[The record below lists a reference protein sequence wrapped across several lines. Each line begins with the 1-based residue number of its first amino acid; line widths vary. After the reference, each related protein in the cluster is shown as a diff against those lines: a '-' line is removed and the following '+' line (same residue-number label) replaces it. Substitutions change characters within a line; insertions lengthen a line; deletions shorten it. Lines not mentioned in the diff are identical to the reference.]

1 MASDALYFRGQ
12 TRTAVHDIA
21 SSDDASGNGVEVL
34 AAPAAG
40 VNLYA
45 MGWVYH
51 NASVGA
57 LTFTL
62 ARGAGAVGA
71 TAIGAPI
78 TVAAGATVYV
88 NYSIPLAAGAAATNI
103 GVITSGAGQ
112 VEVEVWGYYTT

>member
-1 MASDALYFRGQ
+1 MASDEAYFRGQ
-12 TRTAVHDIA
+12 TRTAVHSIA
-21 SSDDASGNGVEVL
+21 SSADASGGLEVL

-62 ARGAGAVGA
+62 VRDAAGAN

-78 TVAAGATVYV
+78 AVAAGATVYV
-88 NYSIPLAAGAAATNI
+88 NYSVPLAAGAAATNI

-112 VEVEVWGYYTT
+112 VEVEVWGYFTS